1 MENARDKR
9 KIPSACI
16 GQWCDIHQGVN
27 IRTGIEA
34 DSVPKIGDNVQIG
47 PGAKIFKNVE
57 IGANTMIGANA
68 VVTKSFEKGNCCIAG
83 TPARII
89 LFEPNICQYG

>member
-1 MENARDKR
+1 MENARDK

-16 GQWCDIHQGVN
+16 GQWYDIHQGVN

-34 DSVPKIGDNVQIG
+34 DSVPKIGNNVWIG
-47 PGAKIFKNVE
+47 PGTKIFGNVE
-57 IGANTMIGANA
+57 MDANTMIGANA
-68 VVTKSFEKGNCCIAG
+68 VVTKSFEKENCCIAG

-89 LFEPNICQYG
+89 SFESNIYQHG